1 MSEIFLLAA
10 DFALYFSEYLCYTSP
25 MDDIFTSHT
34 QAWFSKNLGQPTPV
48 QREAW
53 PRIAAGEHV
62 LVSSPTGTGKTLCA
76 FLVFLDQLLAQSARG
91 ELTDD
96 LQLIYISPL
105 KSLATDIR
113 ENLQTPLAG
122 ISDEYGGNLGVRVH
136 LRTGDTPTSERQ
148 KALRRPPHILLTTPE
163 SLFLLLTSQP
173 GRDMLRGARACI
185 IDEMHALLGN
195 KRGAHLL
202 LSLAR
207 LDALC
212 DQPLQRIGLSAT
224 LKDRDIAMRW
234 LSPDPVCLAA
244 PPVEKKIKIE
254 VKKPNED
261 GLLPEGTV
269 WPEMG
274 MAVIRQCEGC
284 RTVLAFCE
292 GRATAEKLAYHVN
305 QIQEGFA
312 RTHHGS
318 LEREQRQEVEEL
330 LRAGQ
335 LRLLIATASM
345 ELGIDVGEV
354 DKVIQIGPA
363 RTVSSLVQ
371 RLGRAGHRPG
381 ETSEMVVFPR
391 EGFEALQCALLADLA
406 RRGELEPIAPPEGCH
421 DLLAQH
427 LVSMAVS
434 GSFHEEDVMDILP
447 RAYPFRNLTI
457 EDVRA
462 TLAML
467 AGDYEHAREIPARP
481 RLIYDR
487 IHGTVS
493 GDNYS
498 RMLALSAG
506 GTIPDRGYF
515 AVKTESGVKLGELD
529 EEMVFEARPGDQFM
543 LGTFPWK
550 IMKIG
555 HDDVVVAPGSRDVAG
570 VPFWKGEGGGRHI
583 ETGRAMGAMLRRFVE
598 DLHAKILPET
608 LQSLG
613 LDEGAAYDVQ
623 DVIERQLEA
632 TGILPD
638 ERTLLLEHFSNE
650 AGEKQGLVHCV
661 LGRRVNDPLALL
673 CREAA
678 RRKGR
683 EISIMTDD
691 DGFLLFPKDGG
702 DADARW
708 LYAFG
713 EDEAIEILKALLP
726 ATPAFG
732 MTFRYNSAHAL
743 IMGARSGGRHPL
755 WVQRMRAAETL
766 NSLVRWPEH
775 PLLRETTRECLED
788 VWDLDALKE
797 LIKALRNG
805 EITLREVSTNEPSPL
820 SLTLRRTIV
829 AENMYD
835 YYPTG
840 DATAAAAYNQLENL
854 AAGRLPPPKDL
865 LEQAAFGSKTPENP
879 DQLHSLLMA
888 EGDIAAGELDVPAD
902 WFERL
907 ARQGRAAYIEPG
919 LWVAAEHV
927 DEYTASFEESDS
939 EALQN
944 ILRRLLRY
952 RGGQTALSV
961 SERWFLP
968 EAQALALLQSLRD
981 AQNAVEIEGVFY
993 HAQNV
998 ERARFAYRAARRS
1011 EIETLPGGLYAQVLA
1026 ARIRPA
1032 APAAEQLE
1040 RALAFLA
1047 GREFPAAQWESL
1059 LLPARVAG
1067 YHPGLLDTL
1076 LAQGSYCWRLHSGE
1090 RQREKNLAFFPRAEL
1105 QNRPEE
1111 PSGDLPED
1119 QRKIFDTLRA
1129 RGACFAH
1136 SLPRSDPA
1144 SQTQALLDLTRQG
1157 LVTTDSFAPVRY
1169 LIHEKEIDAQP
1180 AKRRTSARVNLKLA
1194 GRWEALCPP
1203 APQGLPMQ
1211 IDAAFDHWTLLCR
1224 ETAREAGLPWAQA
1237 LTLLRTMEWQGTVR
1251 RGYFLQGFGGAQ
1263 FARAGE
1269 LTAFMASLHGA
1280 KKNTEI
1286 HWISAADPAQ
1296 IIGRLLP
1303 HDPARSFTCVAGTF
1317 VGIYQGEIA
1326 ALAERS
1332 GAAFTCFEPAL
1343 LRPCL
1348 ESYVRAFK
1356 TGRVYPGRRK
1366 LQLAEFSPE
1375 TAEWLPIVGFRR
1387 EMQYW
1392 ILDNRR

>member
-1 MSEIFLLAA
+1 MK
-10 DFALYFSEYLCYTSP
+10 DV
-25 MDDIFTSHT
+25 FTAQT
-34 QAWFSKNLGQPTPV
+34 QSWFTNTLGLPTPV

-53 PRIAAGEHV
+53 PRIAAGENV

-76 FLVFLDQLLAQSARG
+76 FLVFLDQLLDQSARG
-91 ELTDD
+91 ELRDE

-113 ENLQTPLAG
+113 ENLQTPLEG
-122 ISDEYGGNLGVRVH
+122 IYDEYGLDLGIRVH
-136 LRTGDTPTSERQ
+136 LRTGDTPSSERQ
-148 KALRRPPHILLTTPE
+148 KAVRRPPHILLTTPE
-163 SLFLLLTSQP
+163 SLYLLLTSQP
-173 GRDMLRGARACI
+173 GRNMLMGARACI

-212 DQPLQRIGLSAT
+212 ERPLQRIGLSAT
-224 LKDRDIAMRW
+224 LKDTDLAMRW
-234 LSPDPVCLAA
+234 LSPDPVYLAA
-244 PPVEKKIKIE
+244 PLTEKKIKIE
-254 VKKPNED
+254 VKKPNES

-269 WPEMG
+269 WPEMAK
-274 MAVIRQCEGC
+274 AVIQQCEGC
-284 RTVLAFCE
+284 RTVIAFCE

-305 QIQEGFA
+305 KIEEDFA

-318 LEREQRQEVEEL
+318 LEREQRQEVEEM
-330 LRAGQ
+330 LRAGE
-335 LRLLIATASM
+335 LKLLVATASM

-363 RTVSSLVQ
+363 RAVSALVQ

-406 RRGELEPIAPPEGCH
+406 RRGQLEPIAPPEDCH

-427 LVSMAVS
+427 LVSMAV
-434 GSFHEEDVMDILP
+434 GDGYHEDDVMAILP
-447 RAYPFRNLTI
+447 RAYPYRNLTM
-457 EDVRA
+457 DDLRA

-467 AGDYEHAREIPARP
+467 AGDYEHAREVPVRP
-481 RLIYDR
+481 RVLYDR
-487 IHGTVS
+487 MRGTVT

-515 AVKTESGVKLGELD
+515 AVKTESGVRLGELD

-543 LGTFPWK
+543 LGTFPWR
-550 IMKIG
+550 ILSIR
-555 HDDVVVAPGSRDVAG
+555 HDDVIVAPGSREVAG

-583 ETGRAMGAMLRRFVE
+583 ETGRAMGALLRGFVE
-598 DLHAKILPET
+598 DLQAGYLPQT
-608 LQSLG
+608 LESLG
-613 LDEGAAYDVQ
+613 LDEGAADDVRS
-623 DVIERQLEA
+623 VIERQLEA
-632 TGILPD
+632 TGVLPD

-650 AGEKQGLVHCV
+650 GGERQGLVHCV

-678 RRKGR
+678 RRRGR
-683 EISIMTDD
+683 EITVLTDD
-691 DGFLLFPKDGG
+691 DGFLLFPKDKGE
-702 DADARW
+702 ADVRW
-708 LYAFG
+708 LYAFD
-713 EDEAIEILKALLP
+713 EDEAIAILKAMLP

-743 IMGARSGGRHPL
+743 IMGIKDKSRHPL
-755 WVQRMRAAETL
+755 WVQRMRASETL
-766 NSLVRWPEH
+766 NALIGWPEH

-788 VWDLDALKE
+788 VWDLAALKE
-797 LIKALRNG
+797 VIAALRSG
-805 EITLREVSTNEPSPL
+805 QITLREVSTDEPSPL
-820 SLTLRRTIV
+820 SITLRRTLI
-829 AENMYD
+829 ADNMYD

-840 DATAAAAYNQLENL
+840 DATAASAFAKLDSL
-854 AAGRLPPPKDL
+854 AAGQLPPPKDL
-865 LEQAAFGSKTPENP
+865 LEQAAFGAKTPEDP

-888 EGDIAAGELDVPAD
+888 EGDLAAGEIDVPAE
-902 WFERL
+902 WFEALEKRD
-907 ARQGRAAYIEPG
+907 RTAYIEPG
-919 LWVAAEHV
+919 LWVAAEHI
-927 DEYTASFEESDS
+927 DEYNAAFEENSPD
-939 EALQN
+939 ALKH

-952 RGGQTALSV
+952 RGGQTPQTV
-961 SERWFLP
+961 SERYFLP
-968 EAQALALLQSLRD
+968 EEQAFALLYSLLSEKH
-981 AQNAVEIEGVFY
+981 AVEIEGVFY
-993 HAQNV
+993 HTQNV
-998 ERARFAYRAARRS
+998 ERARLAFRTRRRS

-1026 ARIRPA
+1026 GRVRPN

-1076 LAQGSYCWRLHSGE
+1076 LAQGAYCWRLHSGE
-1090 RQREKNLAFFPRAEL
+1090 RQREKNLVFFPRSEL
-1105 QNRPEE
+1105 SSQPVNP
-1111 PSGDLPED
+1111 PDDLPDAE
-1119 QRKIFDTLRA
+1119 REIWDTLRA

-1136 SLPRSDPA
+1136 SLPQGDPA
-1144 SQTQALLDLTRQG
+1144 AQTQGLLSLAKQG

-1169 LIHEKEIDAQP
+1169 IIREKDMDAQP
-1180 AKRRTSARVNLKLA
+1180 VKRRTSARVNLKLA

-1203 APQGLPMQ
+1203 AQTGLPMQ
-1211 IDAAFDHWTLLCR
+1211 IDAAFDRYSLLCR

-1237 LTLLRTMEWQGTVR
+1237 LVLLRTMEWQGTVR
-1251 RGYFLQGFGGAQ
+1251 RGYFLRGFSGAQ
-1263 FARAGE
+1263 FVRSPE
-1269 LTAFMASLHGA
+1269 LAAFTASLHAARGDS
-1280 KKNTEI
+1280 EI
-1286 HWISAADPAQ
+1286 HWISAADPLQ
-1296 IIGRLLP
+1296 ITGRLLP
-1303 HDPARSFTCVAGTF
+1303 HGENRAFMCVAATA
-1317 VGIYQGEIA
+1317 VGYYHGEVV

-1332 GAAFTCFEPAL
+1332 GASFRCFEPPL
-1343 LRPCL
+1343 LRQSL
-1348 ESYVRAFK
+1348 ESYIRAFK
-1356 TGRVYPGRRK
+1356 TGRIYSGKRK

-1375 TAEWLPIVGFRR
+1375 AAEWLPVVGFRR

-1392 ILDNRR
+1392 LLDRTR

>member
-1 MSEIFLLAA
+1 M
-10 DFALYFSEYLCYTSP
+10 
-25 MDDIFTSHT
+25 DIFTPQT
-34 QAWFSKNLGQPTPV
+34 QTWFSKKLGHPTPV

-53 PRIAAGEHV
+53 PRIAAGEPV

-91 ELTDD
+91 ELQGE

-113 ENLQTPLAG
+113 ENLQTPLEG
-122 ISDEYGGNLGVRVH
+122 IYDEYGFDLGVCVH
-136 LRTGDTPTSERQ
+136 LRTGDTPAAERQ

-173 GRDMLRGARACI
+173 GRTMLSHARACI

-212 DQPLQRIGLSAT
+212 AQPLQRIGLSAT
-224 LKDRDIAMRW
+224 LKDTALAMRW
-234 LSPDPVCLAA
+234 LSPDPVYLAA
-244 PPVEKKIKIE
+244 PPVEKKISIE
-254 VKKPNED
+254 VKKPNES

-269 WPEMG
+269 WPEMAR
-274 MAVIRQCEGC
+274 AVVDQCEGC
-284 RTVLAFCE
+284 RTVIAFCE

-305 QIQEGFA
+305 KIEEDFA

-318 LEREQRQEVEEL
+318 LEREQRQEVENQ
-330 LRAGQ
+330 LRSGE

-345 ELGIDVGEV
+345 ELGIDIGEV

-363 RTVSSLVQ
+363 RAVSALVQ

-406 RRGELEPIAPPEGCH
+406 RRGQLEPLAPPEGCL

-427 LVSMAVS
+427 LVSMAVG
-434 GSFHEEDVMDILP
+434 GSFHEDDVMAILP
-447 RAYPFRNLTI
+447 RAYPYRNLTI
-457 EDVRA
+457 DDLRA

-481 RLIYDR
+481 RLLYDR
-487 IHGTVS
+487 IHGTVT

-529 EEMVFEARPGDQFM
+529 EEMVFEARCGDQFM

-550 IMKIG
+550 IVRIT
-555 HDDVVVAPGSRDVAG
+555 HNDVVVAPGSRETAG

-583 ETGRAMGAMLRRFVE
+583 ETGRAMGALLRRLVE
-598 DLHAKILPET
+598 DLRAGFLPQT
-608 LQSLG
+608 LASIG
-613 LDEGAAYDVQ
+613 LDEGAADDVQ

-632 TGILPD
+632 TGVLPD
-638 ERTLLLEHFSNE
+638 DRTLLLEHFSNE
-650 AGEKQGLVHCV
+650 GGEKQGLVHCV

-678 RRKGR
+678 RRRGR
-683 EISIMTDD
+683 EIAVLTDD
-691 DGFLLFPKDGG
+691 DGFLLFPKDQGEV
-702 DADARW
+702 DPRW

-713 EDEAIEILKALLP
+713 EDEAIEVLKALLP

-743 IMGARSGGRHPL
+743 IMGVKSGGRQPL
-755 WVQRMRAAETL
+755 WVQRMRASETL
-766 NSLVRWPEH
+766 NSLVSWPEH
-775 PLLRETTRECLED
+775 PLLRETTRECLDD
-788 VWDLDALKE
+788 VWDLA
-797 LIKALRNG
+797 ALRDV
-805 EITLREVSTNEPSPL
+805 IASLRDGRIALHEVSTDEPSPM
-820 SLTLRRTIV
+820 SLTLRRTL
-829 AENMYD
+829 EMDNMYD
-835 YYPTG
+835 YHPVG
-840 DATAAAAYNQLENL
+840 DATIAQSYAQLESL
-854 AAGRLPPPKDL
+854 AAGHLPPPKDL
-865 LEQAAFGSKTPENP
+865 LAQAAFGSRAPENP
-879 DQLHSLLMA
+879 EQLHSLLMA
-888 EGDIAAGELDVPAD
+888 EGDLAAGEIDAPAA
-902 WFERL
+902 WFEAL
-907 ARQGRAAYIEPG
+907 ANRGRAAYIEPG
-919 LWVAAEHV
+919 LWVAAEHA
-927 DEYTASFEESDS
+927 DEYAAALEESDR
-939 EALQN
+939 EALKK

-952 RGGQTALSV
+952 RGGQTSQSV
-961 SERWFLP
+961 SERYFIP
-968 EAQALALLQSLRD
+968 EEQALSLLQALLGEQ
-981 AQNAVEIEGVFY
+981 QAVLSEGVFY
-993 HAQNV
+993 HAQNY
-998 ERARFAYRAARRS
+998 ERARFAYRAVRRS
-1011 EIETLPGGLYAQVLA
+1011 EIETLLGGLYAQYLA
-1026 ARIRPA
+1026 GRVRPN

-1040 RALAFLA
+1040 RALAFLT

-1076 LAQGSYCWRLHSGE
+1076 LAQGAYCWRL
-1090 RQREKNLAFFPRAEL
+1090 REKNLAFFPRSEL
-1105 QNRPEE
+1105 ENRPADPPE
-1111 PSGDLPED
+1111 DLPGPE
-1119 QRKIFDTLRA
+1119 REIFDTLRA

-1136 SLPRSDPA
+1136 SLPQSDPA
-1144 SQTQALLDLTRQG
+1144 AQTQALLELARQG

-1169 LIHEKEIDAQP
+1169 LIREKDMDALP
-1180 AKRRTSARVNLKLA
+1180 AKRRTAARVNLKLA

-1203 APQGLPMQ
+1203 AQPGLPVQ
-1211 IDAAFDHWTLLCR
+1211 IDAAFDRYTLLCR
-1224 ETAREAGLPWAQA
+1224 ETAREAGLPWAAA

-1251 RGYFLQGFGGAQ
+1251 RGYFLQGFSGAQ
-1263 FARAGE
+1263 FVRAPE
-1269 LTAFMASLHGA
+1269 LAPFTAALRGA
-1280 KKNTEI
+1280 QRDAEI

-1296 IIGRLLP
+1296 ITGRLLSHAP
-1303 HDPARSFTCVAGTF
+1303 GREFTCVAATA
-1317 VGIYQGEIA
+1317 VGIHRGEVA

-1332 GAAFTCFEPAL
+1332 GASFSCYDASL

-1348 ESYVRAFK
+1348 ESYIRAFK
-1356 TGRVYPGRRK
+1356 TGRIYPGKRK
-1366 LQLAEFSPE
+1366 LQLAEFTPE
-1375 TAEWLPIVGFRR
+1375 AAEWLPMLGFRR

-1392 ILDNRR
+1392 ILNK